1 MGAGVS
7 NGTSGWMESYDTTKP
22 VMEYL
27 GKVSAENE
35 RMFNEVKSAGAEIAS
50 LKKSGASFER
60 DKSALTEELNK
71 ANLEKQSL
79 QNERKAL
86 IQEKDGLRV
95 RLESI
100 CSQKDELASRLT
112 AAEDKLR
119 EVQKTSNEK
128 AAHLESSAKKL
139 DAAQKATDEAQSKI
153 ENLTAESEEAQAA
166 LNKQA
171 GDIRSL
177 SEESEAA
184 ILKADDL
191 AQQLAAVAAAL
202 AASGEETAVVKIE
215 LDKRNTDCAA
225 KSKEIEAL
233 RLEVASL
240 RAVAKDDRT
249 IEPTME
255 TSDPTSMLTFAPDQP
270 APPDASP
277 LPAAAILTPAPI
289 SDPSQPSS
297 QACASDPTPTPPP
310 EPKPEV
316 QVSPLDES

>member
-1 MGAGVS
+1 MDY
-7 NGTSGWMESYDTTKP
+7 GTMNP
-22 VMEYL
+22 ARRIQMEYL

-177 SEESEAA
+177 SEQSSFTGRHNTRTDPNCRCIVMNEIVVVLTVSSYFGQESEAA

-240 RAVAKDDRT
+240 RAVAK
-249 IEPTME
+249 E
-255 TSDPTSMLTFAPDQP
+255 SDIMPYR
-270 APPDASP
+270 
-277 LPAAAILTPAPI
+277 
-289 SDPSQPSS
+289 
-297 QACASDPTPTPPP
+297 
-310 EPKPEV
+310 V
-316 QVSPLDES
+316 VVSKTGMGWLG